1 MGCFCKEREII
12 SYVVKFKSESIAFL
26 KILWNEVQSNLA
38 LRTFSVRAILVLKV
52 KIVLILT
59 VIYYINHQLVIGD
72 LVLKVKQ
79 VLILTVLKAKFDC
92 IWVAKHFIR
101 VICKLNKYILLK
113 TISKNIWTIQLFPEQ
128 PRIILK
134 SMVTDHTLKFLLIL
148 CRAHLSSFRSSPF

>member
-1 MGCFCKEREII
+1 M
-12 SYVVKFKSESIAFL
+12 Y
-26 KILWNEVQSNLA
+26 ILQSNLA

-92 IWVAKHFIR
+92 M
-101 VICKLNKYILLK
+101 
-113 TISKNIWTIQLFPEQ
+113 LFFGP
-128 PRIILK
+128 
-134 SMVTDHTLKFLLIL
+134 
-148 CRAHLSSFRSSPF
+148 

>member
-1 MGCFCKEREII
+1 MHTTTTCKA
-12 SYVVKFKSESIAFL
+12 SASIRFRAFAMY
-26 KILWNEVQSNLA
+26 VQSNLA

-92 IWVAKHFIR
+92 IYET
-101 VICKLNKYILLK
+101 C
-113 TISKNIWTIQLFPEQ
+113 SK
-128 PRIILK
+128 
-134 SMVTDHTLKFLLIL
+134 
-148 CRAHLSSFRSSPF
+148 

>member
-1 MGCFCKEREII
+1 M
-12 SYVVKFKSESIAFL
+12 
-26 KILWNEVQSNLA
+26 A

-92 IWVAKHFIR
+92 TLDADVTHR
-101 VICKLNKYILLK
+101 V
-113 TISKNIWTIQLFPEQ
+113 
-128 PRIILK
+128 
-134 SMVTDHTLKFLLIL
+134 
-148 CRAHLSSFRSSPF
+148 